1 MTLSLKEGRGKKALE
16 DLAVDHRLAR
26 RLPLGFVKRYR
37 VIPLRRE
44 NNTILVGMGAK
55 EADPQVIDDLKV
67 IYGMKIRPCYMDE
80 ETLNLIIASVYY
92 KEREE
97 ASEIVEDLK
106 KKEPSLSIREEVRDL
121 LETREEGP
129 VIALVNSLL
138 SEAVRK
144 RASDIH
150 IEPFDKD
157 VRVRYRID
165 GVLYNSLIL
174 PKNLLPNISSRVK
187 VMASLD
193 VAEKRIPQDGKI
205 RVKVG
210 GRDID
215 IRVSIIP
222 TFLGERVVLRIL
234 NREDIMLDLEELG
247 LGEDELKR
255 YSRLITRDHGLI
267 LVTGPTGAGKTTT
280 LYASLSRI
288 NSPDKNIIT
297 IEDPVEYQLEGIGQI
312 QVNPKVGLTF
322 ARGLRHVL
330 RQDPDII
337 MVGEIR
343 DRETAEIAVHAS
355 LTGHLVFS
363 TLHTNDA
370 AGAITRLL
378 DMGIEPYLV
387 ASSLIG
393 ILAQRLVRVLCQ
405 YCKRPFYCR
414 VLNPALFREYGKG
427 SKIVKKG
434 EGEEFIVLYRNG
446 RCDHCFRTGYLG
458 RTGIFELL
466 VVNDRIRRLIVER
479 VDSKTIREEAVRG
492 GMITLRKSGYR
503 KILQGLTTREEVM
516 RVTEIEE

>member
-1 MTLSLKEGRGKKALE
+1 MVNPLSQKKEKKALQGLE
-16 DLAVDHRLAR
+16 VDQGLAR
-26 RLPLGFVKRYR
+26 KLPLGFVKRYR
-37 VIPLRRE
+37 VLPLRRE
-44 NNTILVGMGAK
+44 DRTVVVGVAEGRSDLK
-55 EADPQVIDDLKV
+55 VIDDLKV
-67 IYGMKIRPCYMDE
+67 IYGAKVKIHPLDE
-80 ETLNLIIASVYY
+80 ETLDLLIASVYY
-92 KEREE
+92 EEREE
-97 ASEIVEDLK
+97 ASEIVKDLK
-106 KKEPSLSIREEVRDL
+106 RKDPSIARIEEIRDILESRD
-121 LETREEGP
+121 EGP
-129 VIALVNSLL
+129 VVSLVNSLL

-150 IEPFDKD
+150 IEPFERE

-165 GVLYNSLIL
+165 GVLYNALIL
-174 PKNLLPNISSRVK
+174 PKNILPNISSRVK

-193 VAEKRIPQDGKI
+193 VAERRIPQDGKI
-205 RVKVG
+205 KVKIG
-210 GRDID
+210 GRDVD

-234 NREDIMLDLEELG
+234 NREDILLDLEELG
-247 LGEDELKR
+247 LEEEELRR
-255 YSRLITRDHGLI
+255 YGRLISRDHGLI

-322 ARGLRHVL
+322 ARGLRHIL

-343 DRETAEIAVHAS
+343 DRETAEIAIHAS

-393 ILAQRLVRVLCQ
+393 VLAQRLVRLLCP
-405 YCKRPFYCR
+405 YCKEPFYCR
-414 VLNPALFREYGKG
+414 LNRPIPSTYRI
-427 SKIVKKG
+427 SKDRRVMRRDG
-434 EGEEFIVLYRNG
+434 RRLLLLYRSG

-466 VVNDRIRRLIVER
+466 LVDDRIRRLIVER
-479 VDSKTIREEAVRG
+479 VDLRRIKEEAIRA
-492 GMITLRKSGYR
+492 GMTTLRKSGYR
-503 KILQGLTTREEVM
+503 KVIQGLTTKEEVM
-516 RVTEIEE
+516 RVTEIED